1 MTKTVDRRD
10 VAEVLDRIASF
21 MELQGEQPFRVRAFR
36 SSARAVDSLA
46 KPIQE
51 AIDDGSL
58 ARSKGIGP
66 STMQIVREVVTTGH
80 SSLLE
85 DLREQ
90 VPPGLVDMLAISGL
104 GVAKIQMIHERLG
117 VDSLPD
123 LEAAAR
129 EGRLAA
135 LPRFGKKTAENI
147 LEGIASLRRASEYR
161 LLHHATEEARH
172 LTAALD
178 QLPGVLRTQV
188 VGDVRRRMELVQ
200 ELVIVIV
207 ADVPP
212 AEVFRRLADLPGIH
226 ELAGTDERV
235 VTLRFAGGSSAQI
248 IVTTPVNAGA
258 VLLEATGSR
267 AHLDQL
273 ADHAQSKGFTLHGA
287 ALWRGSEFIAT
298 PDEATMY
305 RALGLD
311 TIPAELREGRGE
323 IEAAATGALPDLVEI
338 GDLKG
343 LLHCHT
349 TMSDGANTIEE
360 LALAARDAGFQYLG
374 VTDHSQSAT
383 LAGGLDPELIRR
395 QAEAIDALNAR
406 LGGFRILKGIEADI
420 LVDGSLDY
428 EPDVLEGLDFV
439 IGSIHSRFTMSR
451 EHMTDRLLSAM
462 DNPYLNII
470 GHPTGQLLMARNPY
484 PLDLDAV
491 FAKAAAT
498 GVALEINADPHRLDL
513 DWRLAARAREAG
525 ADITIGADAHG
536 VAGLANVRLGI
547 DMARKA
553 WLTAE
558 RIANTKSASEFVSW
572 AKRRRPRAG
581 G

>member
-1 MTKTVDRRD
+1 MTRTVDRRD

-36 SSARAVDSLA
+36 TSARSVDA
-46 KPIQE
+46 FPKPIQD

-58 ARSKGIGP
+58 AESKGIGP
-66 STMQIVREVVTTGH
+66 ATMQIVREVVATGH

-85 DLREQ
+85 ELREQ

-104 GVAKIQMIHERLG
+104 GVTKIRLIHERLG

-129 EGRLAA
+129 EGRLAT
-135 LPRFGKKTAENI
+135 LPRFGQKTAENI
-147 LEGIASLRRASEYR
+147 LKGIASLRRTSEFR

-172 LTAALD
+172 LTTALE
-178 QLPGVLRTQV
+178 QLPGVLQTQV

-200 ELVIVIV
+200 ELVIVLV

-212 AEVFRRLADLPGIH
+212 AELFDRLADLPGIH

-273 ADHAQSKGFTLHGA
+273 AKHAKSNGFTLHGA

-323 IEAAATGALPDLVEI
+323 VAAAAAGTLPDLVET
-338 GDLKG
+338 GHLKG

-349 TMSDGANTIEE
+349 NMSDGASTIEE

-383 LAGGLDPELIRR
+383 LAGGLDPGMIRD
-395 QAEAIDALNAR
+395 QAEAIDGLNAR
-406 LGGFRILKGIEADI
+406 LDGFRVLKGIEVDI
-420 LVDGSLDY
+420 LIDGSLDY
-428 EPDVLEGLDFV
+428 EPHVLAGLDFV
-439 IGSIHSRFTMSR
+439 IGSIHSRFNMSR
-451 EHMTDRLLSAM
+451 EHMTHRLLTAM

-470 GHPTGQLLMARNPY
+470 GHPTGRLLMSRNPY

-498 GVALEINADPHRLDL
+498 GVALEINADPHRLDI

-525 ADITIGADAHG
+525 ADISIGADAHG
-536 VAGLANVRLGI
+536 VAGLANVAFGV

-558 RIANTKSASEFVSW
+558 RIPNTKSAAEFVAW

-581 G
+581 R

>member
-1 MTKTVDRRD
+1 VTKTVDRRD

-36 SSARAVDSLA
+36 SSARAVDALPKS
-46 KPIQE
+46 IQD
-51 AIDDGSL
+51 AIEDGSL
-58 ARSKGIGP
+58 AGSKGVGP
-66 STMQIVREVVTTGH
+66 ATMNIVREVVTTGH

-104 GVAKIQMIHERLG
+104 GVAKIRLIHEQLG

-123 LEAAAR
+123 LEVAAR
-129 EGRLAA
+129 EGRLAT
-135 LPRFGKKTAENI
+135 LPRFGQKTAENI
-147 LEGIASLRRASEYR
+147 LKGIASLRRASAFR
-161 LLHHATEEARH
+161 LLHHATEEAHH
-172 LTAALD
+172 LTTALD
-178 QLPGVLRTQV
+178 RLPGVLQAQV

-200 ELVIVIV
+200 ELVIVLV

-212 AEVFRRLADLPGIH
+212 TDVFDRLADLPGIR

-258 VLLEATGSR
+258 VLLEATGSWD
-267 AHLDQL
+267 HLDKL
-273 ADHAQSKGFTLHGA
+273 ADHARSKGFTLHGA

-298 PDEATMY
+298 PDEATVY

-311 TIPAELREGRGE
+311 TVPAELREGRGE
-323 IEAAATGALPDLVEI
+323 IEAAATGTLPDLVETT
-338 GDLKG
+338 DLKG

-349 TMSDGANTIEE
+349 SMSDGANSIED

-383 LAGGLDPELIRR
+383 LAGGLDPDVMRE
-395 QAEAIDALNAR
+395 QAEAINALNAR
-406 LGGFRILKGIEADI
+406 LDGFRVLKGIEADI
-420 LVDGSLDY
+420 LVDGNLDY
-428 EPDVLEGLDFV
+428 DTEVLAGLDFV
-439 IGSIHSRFTMSR
+439 IGSIHSRFNMSQ

-470 GHPTGQLLMARNPY
+470 GHPAGRLLMARAPY
-484 PLDLDAV
+484 ALDLDAV
-491 FAKAAAT
+491 FAKAAVT

-513 DWRLAARAREAG
+513 DWRLAARARDAG
-525 ADITIGADAHG
+525 ADISIGADAHG
-536 VAGLANVRLGI
+536 VSGLANVRYGV

-558 RIANTKSASEFVSW
+558 RIPNTKSATEFIAW
-572 AKRRRPRAG
+572 AKRRRPHASA
-581 G
+581 

>member
-1 MTKTVDRRD
+1 MTRTVDRRD

-21 MELQGEQPFRVRAFR
+21 MELQGEQPYRVRAFR
-36 SSARAVDSLA
+36 TSARSVDGFP
-46 KPIQE
+46 KPIQD

-58 ARSKGIGP
+58 AESKGIGP
-66 STMQIVREVVTTGH
+66 STMEIVREVVATGH

-104 GVAKIQMIHERLG
+104 GVAKIRLIHERLG

-129 EGRLAA
+129 EGRLAT
-135 LPRFGKKTAENI
+135 LPRFGEKTAENI
-147 LEGIASLRRASEYR
+147 LKGIASLRRASEFR

-172 LTAALD
+172 LTTALD
-178 QLPGVLRTQV
+178 QLPGVLQAQV

-200 ELVIVIV
+200 ELVIVLV

-212 AEVFRRLADLPGIH
+212 AELFDRLADLPGIH

-273 ADHAQSKGFTLHGA
+273 AEHARSNGFTLQGA

-323 IEAAATGALPDLVEI
+323 IAAAAAGTLPNLVEV

-349 TMSDGANTIEE
+349 GMSDGANSIEE
-360 LALAARDAGFQYLG
+360 LALAARNAGFQYLG

-383 LAGGLDPELIRR
+383 LAGGLDHGLILE
-395 QAEAIDALNAR
+395 QAEAIDDLNER
-406 LGGFRILKGIEADI
+406 LDGFQVLKGIEVDI
-420 LVDGSLDY
+420 LVDGSLDF
-428 EPDVLEGLDFV
+428 EPDVLAGLDFV
-439 IGSIHSRFTMSR
+439 IGSIHSRFNMSR
-451 EHMTDRLLSAM
+451 DHMTNRLLTAM

-470 GHPTGQLLMARNPY
+470 GHPTGRLLMARDPY

-498 GVALEINADPHRLDL
+498 GVAIEINADPHRLDL
-513 DWRLAARAREAG
+513 DWRLAARARDAG
-525 ADITIGADAHG
+525 ADISIGADAHG
-536 VAGLANVRLGI
+536 VAGLANVTYGI

-558 RIANTKSASEFVSW
+558 RIPNTKSATEFVAW
-572 AKRRRPRAG
+572 AKRRRPSAG
-581 G
+581 E